1 VSVSKRSA
9 YSIFA
14 ALALAAALLPLFL
27 GAFAITLLNY
37 IGIATLVSLGL
48 VLLTGSGGMTSFGQA
63 AFVGIGAY
71 TTAYLSTSLGWSPW
85 MGLAVAL
92 AATFVIAMI
101 IGAATLHL
109 GGHYLP
115 ITTIAWG
122 LAIYL
127 LFGNFEALGR
137 YGGLSHIP
145 PISVFGFVLERMD
158 QIYYLIW
165 SVVGASLVC
174 ASNLLSSREGRAIR
188 ALRGGSALVES
199 LGVNSFRTKLAVF
212 VISALLAAL
221 AGWLYA
227 HMQRFISPAT
237 FDLGAGIEYL
247 LMAML
252 GGAGYV
258 GGALVGAITVTILK
272 NWLQDLLT
280 LVPSNGGNL
289 EAVAFGVIFILLLQY
304 SPRGLVPLAARYLPH
319 RRRRDDPLPLL
330 GAALELSRRA
340 IPATGAPLLTIEKL
354 TKKFGGLTAVDEVS
368 FKVEAGVILAL
379 IGPNGAGK
387 STIFNLVTGALTP
400 TSGRVFFAGAD
411 ITGVRQRL
419 IARSGIARTF
429 QHVKLR
435 PEMSVLENVMLG
447 AYQRTTSGFIAGC
460 LKLGRNAERAVTA
473 LAREKLREVGLNEK
487 DAIHAGNLPL
497 GQQRIVEIARALAAD
512 PVMIMLDEPAAGLRN
527 REKQELSGVL
537 KSLRARGVTI
547 LLVEHD
553 MPFLMGLA
561 DRVVVLDFGRK
572 IAEDMPAEVRANPKV
587 QEAYL
592 GGVA

>member
-1 VSVSKRSA
+1 LSVSKRTA

-14 ALALAAALLPLFL
+14 ALAFAAALTPFYLSIFS
-27 GAFAITLLNY
+27 ITLLNY
-37 IGIATLVSLGL
+37 IGIATLISLGL

-71 TTAYLSTSLGWSPW
+71 TTAYLSTSIGCSPW
-85 MGLAVAL
+85 TGLVVAL
-92 AATFVIAMI
+92 AATFLIAII

-122 LAIYL
+122 LSIYL

-145 PISVFGFVLERMD
+145 PISVFGYALERMD

-165 SVVGASLVC
+165 VIVGASLV
-174 ASNLLSSREGRAIR
+174 AAFNLLSSREGRAIR

-227 HMQRFISPAT
+227 HMQRFISPTT
-237 FDLGAGIEYL
+237 FGLSAGIEYL

-258 GGALVGAITVTILK
+258 GGALVGAIAVTVLK
-272 NWLQDLLT
+272 DWLQDLLT
-280 LVPSNGGNL
+280 LMPSNGGNL

-319 RRRRDDPLPLL
+319 RRRDD
-330 GAALELSRRA
+330 ALELFVAGRELSRRA
-340 IPATGAPLLTIEKL
+340 IPTAGAPLLTIENL

-368 FKVEAGVILAL
+368 FKVEAGMILAL

-400 TSGRVFFAGAD
+400 TSGRVFFAGSD
-411 ITGVRQRL
+411 ITGLRQRV
-419 IARSGIARTF
+419 IAESGIARTF

-447 AYQRTTSGFIAGC
+447 AYLRTTSGFISGC
-460 LKLGRNAERAVTA
+460 LKLDRNAELAVTA
-473 LAREKLREVGLNEK
+473 LALEKLHEVGLDGK
-487 DAIHAGNLPL
+487 AAIHAGNLPL

-512 PVMIMLDEPAAGLRN
+512 PVMIMLDEPAAGLRS
-527 REKQELSGVL
+527 REKQELSNVL
-537 KSLRARGVTI
+537 RSLRARGVTI